1 MAVGRECARRAFE
14 FFLWL
19 EAEGVREPTNDVA
32 ALAQRAAQ
40 HNTAAIDAVDERS
53 PGHGDALAIQQH
65 AQGARGSNRGARP
78 ARTDAARA
86 NIRQATVT
94 EGEIPPHV
102 THFRRSAGKA
112 RPQRASR
119 LIPIGQRREM
129 LRRDAGQ
136 TQGGSV
142 PLTPAYIQQP
152 GPGYARVADAGVV
165 V

>member
-1 MAVGRECARRAFE
+1 MVGGGECRRRAFE

-40 HNTAAIDAVDERS
+40 HNTAAIDAVDEGS

-94 EGEIPPHV
+94 DVEIPRPV
-102 THFRRSAGKA
+102 TQIRPAAG
-112 RPQRASR
+112 
-119 LIPIGQRREM
+119 
-129 LRRDAGQ
+129 
-136 TQGGSV
+136 T
-142 PLTPAYIQQP
+142 
-152 GPGYARVADAGVV
+152 
-165 V
+165 